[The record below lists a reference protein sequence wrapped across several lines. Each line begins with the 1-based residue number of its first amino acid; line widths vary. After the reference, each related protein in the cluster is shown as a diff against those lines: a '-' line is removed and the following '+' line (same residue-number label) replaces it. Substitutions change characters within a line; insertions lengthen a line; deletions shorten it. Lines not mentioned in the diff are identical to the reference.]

1 MKTTPYTSSSEKSP
15 AQHRHD
21 SPLVKLLLRNYAN
34 NLRRSWRNT
43 SHVAFIDATIQVE
56 ALVTLA
62 LAIFL
67 MLIETLVSRIFLPS
81 LSLPVGNTKYG
92 RGMTVAVVIVAT
104 MLWIVDRKLKPYE
117 FVSGIE
123 KAYDTARDRVIANL
137 CYASGFVLLILG
149 IVAANFLMR
158 ALPVPFGFSRA
169 C

>member
-1 MKTTPYTSSSEKSP
+1 MPACLPNTQLPPPTPDWSHVAMYYLEFERALMKTTLYTSSSEKSP

-43 SHVAFIDATIQVE
+43 SHAAFIDATIQVE

-67 MLIETLVSRIFLPS
+67 MLIETLVSRTFLPS

-92 RGMTVAVVIVAT
+92 RGMAQHRLLRSLRSDLQRPIADQFPA
-104 MLWIVDRKLKPYE
+104 LWRADLECVRPKRP
-117 FVSGIE
+117 
-123 KAYDTARDRVIANL
+123 
-137 CYASGFVLLILG
+137 
-149 IVAANFLMR
+149 
-158 ALPVPFGFSRA
+158 ALPE
-169 C
+169 